1 MVKERTKNAT
11 RNMIFGILQRMYHML
26 VPFFMRTA
34 MIYFMG
40 VQYVGLNSL
49 FTSILQVLN
58 LAELGVGSAMV
69 YSMYKPIAE
78 DDKDTICALM
88 RLYKIY
94 YRDFIKTYINKDEC
108 FLDDE
113 VNSLLGIEKLTN
125 FELRDPYKKLNELNR
140 LARTKSASLITGV
153 LSYNGLLVGIQMN
166 YLKNYTTLK
175 EISTRIEDSKLV
187 IYLNKVYELVCNL
200 LMENIVPT
208 DVKEDNILIN
218 EETNDVV
225 LIDLDGSETIYGPD
239 NYLIDFPYNLDIIN
253 NNFDKMVNRLK
264 IKKGLSRILKLT

>member
-1 MVKERTKNAT
+1 MQVIEISKDKFLSYLLNP
-11 RNMIFGILQRMYHML
+11 NPIFQGQFGKI
-26 VPFFMRTA
+26 
-34 MIYFMG
+34 
-40 VQYVGLNSL
+40 
-49 FTSILQVLN
+49 VLDN
-58 LAELGVGSAMV
+58 N
-69 YSMYKPIAE
+69 K
-78 DDKDTICALM
+78 
-88 RLYKIY
+88 LYKIY

-113 VNSLLGIEKLTN
+113 VNSLLEIEKLTN

-140 LARTKSASLITGV
+140 LARTKSTSLITGV

-175 EISTRIEDSKLV
+175 EISTRVEDSKLV

-208 DVKEDNILIN
+208 DVKEDNILVN
-218 EETNDVV
+218 EETKDVV

>member
-1 MVKERTKNAT
+1 MQVIEISKDKFLSYLLNP
-11 RNMIFGILQRMYHML
+11 NPIFQGQFGKI
-26 VPFFMRTA
+26 
-34 MIYFMG
+34 
-40 VQYVGLNSL
+40 
-49 FTSILQVLN
+49 VLDN
-58 LAELGVGSAMV
+58 N
-69 YSMYKPIAE
+69 K
-78 DDKDTICALM
+78 
-88 RLYKIY
+88 LYKIY

-113 VNSLLGIEKLTN
+113 VNSLLEIEKLTN
-125 FELRDPYKKLNELNR
+125 FELRNPYKKLNELNR
-140 LARTKSASLITGV
+140 LARTKSDSLITGV

-175 EISTRIEDSKLV
+175 EISTRVEDSKLV
-187 IYLNKVYELVCNL
+187 IYLNKVYELVCDL
-200 LMENIVPT
+200 LKENIVPT
-208 DVKEDNILIN
+208 DVKEDNILVN

>member
-1 MVKERTKNAT
+1 MQVIEISKDKFLSYLLNP
-11 RNMIFGILQRMYHML
+11 NPIFQGQFGKI
-26 VPFFMRTA
+26 
-34 MIYFMG
+34 
-40 VQYVGLNSL
+40 
-49 FTSILQVLN
+49 VLDN
-58 LAELGVGSAMV
+58 N
-69 YSMYKPIAE
+69 K
-78 DDKDTICALM
+78 
-88 RLYKIY
+88 LYKIY

-113 VNSLLGIEKLTN
+113 VNSLLEIEKLTN

-140 LARTKSASLITGV
+140 LARTKSPNLITGV

-175 EISTRIEDSKLV
+175 EISTRVEDSKLV
-187 IYLNKVYELVCNL
+187 IYLNKAYEIVYDL
-200 LMENIVPT
+200 LKENIVPT
-208 DVKEDNILIN
+208 DVKEDNILVN

>member
-1 MVKERTKNAT
+1 MQVIEISKDKFLSYLLNP
-11 RNMIFGILQRMYHML
+11 NPIFQGQFGKI
-26 VPFFMRTA
+26 
-34 MIYFMG
+34 
-40 VQYVGLNSL
+40 
-49 FTSILQVLN
+49 VLDN
-58 LAELGVGSAMV
+58 N
-69 YSMYKPIAE
+69 K
-78 DDKDTICALM
+78 
-88 RLYKIY
+88 LYKIY

-113 VNSLLGIEKLTN
+113 VNSLLEIEKLTN

-166 YLKNYTTLK
+166 YLKNYITLK
-175 EISTRIEDSKLV
+175 EISTRVEDSKLV

-208 DVKEDNILIN
+208 DVKEDNILVN

>member
-1 MVKERTKNAT
+1 MQVIEISKDKFLSYLLNP
-11 RNMIFGILQRMYHML
+11 NPIFQGQFGKI
-26 VPFFMRTA
+26 
-34 MIYFMG
+34 
-40 VQYVGLNSL
+40 
-49 FTSILQVLN
+49 VLDN
-58 LAELGVGSAMV
+58 N
-69 YSMYKPIAE
+69 K
-78 DDKDTICALM
+78 
-88 RLYKIY
+88 LYKIY

-113 VNSLLGIEKLTN
+113 VNSLLEIEKLTN

-140 LARTKSASLITGV
+140 LARTKLASLITGV
-153 LSYNGLLVGIQMN
+153 LSYKGLLVGIQMK

-175 EISTRIEDSKLV
+175 EISTRVEDSKLV

-208 DVKEDNILIN
+208 DVKEDNILVN
-218 EETNDVV
+218 EATKDVV

>member
-1 MVKERTKNAT
+1 MQVIEISKDKFLSYLLNP
-11 RNMIFGILQRMYHML
+11 NPIFQGQFGKI
-26 VPFFMRTA
+26 
-34 MIYFMG
+34 
-40 VQYVGLNSL
+40 
-49 FTSILQVLN
+49 VLDN
-58 LAELGVGSAMV
+58 N
-69 YSMYKPIAE
+69 K
-78 DDKDTICALM
+78 
-88 RLYKIY
+88 LYKIY

-113 VNSLLGIEKLTN
+113 VNSLLEIEKLTN
-125 FELRDPYKKLNELNR
+125 FELRNPYKKLNELNR
-140 LARTKSASLITGV
+140 LARTKSPNLITGV

-175 EISTRIEDSKLV
+175 EISTRVEDSKLV
-187 IYLNKVYELVCNL
+187 IYLNKVYELVYDL
-200 LMENIVPT
+200 LKENIVPT
-208 DVKEDNILIN
+208 DVKEDNILVN

-264 IKKGLSRILKLT
+264 IKKGLSRILKLTWN

>member
-1 MVKERTKNAT
+1 MQVIEISKDKFLSYLLNP
-11 RNMIFGILQRMYHML
+11 NPIFQGQFGKI
-26 VPFFMRTA
+26 
-34 MIYFMG
+34 
-40 VQYVGLNSL
+40 
-49 FTSILQVLN
+49 VLDN
-58 LAELGVGSAMV
+58 N
-69 YSMYKPIAE
+69 K
-78 DDKDTICALM
+78 
-88 RLYKIY
+88 LYKIY

-113 VNSLLGIEKLTN
+113 VNSLLEIEKLTN
-125 FELRDPYKKLNELNR
+125 FELRNPYKKLNELNR

-175 EISTRIEDSKLV
+175 EISTRVEDSKLV

-208 DVKEDNILIN
+208 DVKEDNILVN

-264 IKKGLSRILKLT
+264 IKKGLSRILKLTWNFGKIFFTWR

>member
-1 MVKERTKNAT
+1 MQVIEISKDKFLSYLLNP
-11 RNMIFGILQRMYHML
+11 NPIFQGQFGKI
-26 VPFFMRTA
+26 
-34 MIYFMG
+34 
-40 VQYVGLNSL
+40 
-49 FTSILQVLN
+49 VLDN
-58 LAELGVGSAMV
+58 N
-69 YSMYKPIAE
+69 K
-78 DDKDTICALM
+78 
-88 RLYKIY
+88 LYKIY

-108 FLDDE
+108 LLDDE
-113 VNSLLGIEKLTN
+113 VNSLLEIEKLTN

-140 LARTKSASLITGV
+140 LARTKSTSLITGV
-153 LSYNGLLVGIQMN
+153 LSYKGLLVGIQMN

-175 EISTRIEDSKLV
+175 EISTRVEDSKLV

-208 DVKEDNILIN
+208 DVKEDNILVN
-218 EETNDVV
+218 EETKDVV

>member
-1 MVKERTKNAT
+1 MQVIEISKDKFLSYLLNP
-11 RNMIFGILQRMYHML
+11 NPIFQGQFGKI
-26 VPFFMRTA
+26 
-34 MIYFMG
+34 
-40 VQYVGLNSL
+40 
-49 FTSILQVLN
+49 VLDN
-58 LAELGVGSAMV
+58 N
-69 YSMYKPIAE
+69 K
-78 DDKDTICALM
+78 
-88 RLYKIY
+88 LYKIY

-113 VNSLLGIEKLTN
+113 VNSLLEIEKLTN

-153 LSYNGLLVGIQMN
+153 LSYKGLLVGIQMN

-175 EISTRIEDSKLV
+175 EISTRVEDSKLV

-200 LMENIVPT
+200 LMENIVLT
-208 DVKEDNILIN
+208 DVKEDNILVN

-264 IKKGLSRILKLT
+264 IKKGLSRILKLTWN

>member
-1 MVKERTKNAT
+1 MQVIEISKDKFLSYLLNP
-11 RNMIFGILQRMYHML
+11 NPIFQGQFGKI
-26 VPFFMRTA
+26 
-34 MIYFMG
+34 
-40 VQYVGLNSL
+40 
-49 FTSILQVLN
+49 VLDN
-58 LAELGVGSAMV
+58 N
-69 YSMYKPIAE
+69 K
-78 DDKDTICALM
+78 
-88 RLYKIY
+88 LYKIY

-113 VNSLLGIEKLTN
+113 VNSLLEIEKLTN

-140 LARTKSASLITGV
+140 LARTKSPNLITGV

-175 EISTRIEDSKLV
+175 EISTRVEDSKLV
-187 IYLNKVYELVCNL
+187 IYLNKAYEIVYDL
-200 LMENIVPT
+200 LKENIVPT
-208 DVKEDNILIN
+208 DVKEDNILVN

-264 IKKGLSRILKLT
+264 IKKGLSRILKLTWN

>member
-1 MVKERTKNAT
+1 MQVIEISKDKFLSYLLNP
-11 RNMIFGILQRMYHML
+11 NPIFQGQFGKI
-26 VPFFMRTA
+26 
-34 MIYFMG
+34 
-40 VQYVGLNSL
+40 
-49 FTSILQVLN
+49 VLDN
-58 LAELGVGSAMV
+58 N
-69 YSMYKPIAE
+69 K
-78 DDKDTICALM
+78 
-88 RLYKIY
+88 LYKIY

-113 VNSLLGIEKLTN
+113 VNSLLEIEKLTN
-125 FELRDPYKKLNELNR
+125 FELRNPYKKLNELNR

-175 EISTRIEDSKLV
+175 EISTRVEDSKLV
-187 IYLNKVYELVCNL
+187 IYLNKVYELVYDL
-200 LMENIVPT
+200 LKENIVPT
-208 DVKEDNILIN
+208 DVKEDNILVN

>member
-1 MVKERTKNAT
+1 MQVIEISKDKFLSYLLNP
-11 RNMIFGILQRMYHML
+11 NPIFQGQFGKI
-26 VPFFMRTA
+26 
-34 MIYFMG
+34 
-40 VQYVGLNSL
+40 
-49 FTSILQVLN
+49 VLDN
-58 LAELGVGSAMV
+58 N
-69 YSMYKPIAE
+69 K
-78 DDKDTICALM
+78 
-88 RLYKIY
+88 LYKIY

-113 VNSLLGIEKLTN
+113 VNSLLEIEKLTN

-153 LSYNGLLVGIQMN
+153 LSYKGLLVGIQMN

-175 EISTRIEDSKLV
+175 EISTRVEDSKLV

-208 DVKEDNILIN
+208 DVKEDNILVN
-218 EETNDVV
+218 EETKDVV

>member
-1 MVKERTKNAT
+1 MQVIEISKDKFLSYLLNP
-11 RNMIFGILQRMYHML
+11 NPIFQGQFGKI
-26 VPFFMRTA
+26 
-34 MIYFMG
+34 
-40 VQYVGLNSL
+40 
-49 FTSILQVLN
+49 VLDN
-58 LAELGVGSAMV
+58 N
-69 YSMYKPIAE
+69 K
-78 DDKDTICALM
+78 
-88 RLYKIY
+88 LYKIY

-113 VNSLLGIEKLTN
+113 VNSLLEIEKLTN
-125 FELRDPYKKLNELNR
+125 FELRKPYKKLKELSR
-140 LARTKSASLITGV
+140 LARTKSANLITGV

-175 EISTRIEDSKLV
+175 EISTRVEDSKLV

-208 DVKEDNILIN
+208 DVKEDNILVN

>member
-1 MVKERTKNAT
+1 MQVIEISKDKFLSYLLNP
-11 RNMIFGILQRMYHML
+11 NPIFQGQFGKI
-26 VPFFMRTA
+26 
-34 MIYFMG
+34 
-40 VQYVGLNSL
+40 
-49 FTSILQVLN
+49 VLDN
-58 LAELGVGSAMV
+58 N
-69 YSMYKPIAE
+69 K
-78 DDKDTICALM
+78 
-88 RLYKIY
+88 LYKIY

-113 VNSLLGIEKLTN
+113 VNSLLEIEKLTN
-125 FELRDPYKKLNELNR
+125 FELIDPYKKLNELNR
-140 LARTKSASLITGV
+140 LARTKLASLITGV
-153 LSYNGLLVGIQMN
+153 LSYKGLLVGIQMN

-175 EISTRIEDSKLV
+175 EISTRVEDSKLV

-208 DVKEDNILIN
+208 DVKEDNILVN
-218 EETNDVV
+218 EETKDVV

>member
-1 MVKERTKNAT
+1 MQVIEISKDKFLSYLLNP
-11 RNMIFGILQRMYHML
+11 NPIFQGQFGKI
-26 VPFFMRTA
+26 
-34 MIYFMG
+34 
-40 VQYVGLNSL
+40 
-49 FTSILQVLN
+49 VLDN
-58 LAELGVGSAMV
+58 N
-69 YSMYKPIAE
+69 K
-78 DDKDTICALM
+78 
-88 RLYKIY
+88 LYKIY

-113 VNSLLGIEKLTN
+113 VNSLLEIEKLTN

-140 LARTKSASLITGV
+140 LAKTKSASLITGV

-175 EISTRIEDSKLV
+175 EISTRVEDSKLV
-187 IYLNKVYELVCNL
+187 IYLNKAYEIVYDL
-200 LMENIVPT
+200 LKENIVPT
-208 DVKEDNILIN
+208 DVKEDNILVN
-218 EETNDVV
+218 EETKDVV

>member
-1 MVKERTKNAT
+1 MQVIEISKDKFLSYLLNP
-11 RNMIFGILQRMYHML
+11 NPIFQGQFGKI
-26 VPFFMRTA
+26 
-34 MIYFMG
+34 
-40 VQYVGLNSL
+40 
-49 FTSILQVLN
+49 VLDN
-58 LAELGVGSAMV
+58 N
-69 YSMYKPIAE
+69 K
-78 DDKDTICALM
+78 
-88 RLYKIY
+88 LYKIY

-113 VNSLLGIEKLTN
+113 VNSLLEIEKLTN

-140 LARTKSASLITGV
+140 LAGTKSPNLITGV

-166 YLKNYTTLK
+166 YFKNYITLK
-175 EISTRIEDSKLV
+175 EISTRVEDSKLV

-208 DVKEDNILIN
+208 DVKEDNILVN

>member
-1 MVKERTKNAT
+1 MQVIEISKDKFLSYLLNP
-11 RNMIFGILQRMYHML
+11 NPIFQGQFGKI
-26 VPFFMRTA
+26 
-34 MIYFMG
+34 
-40 VQYVGLNSL
+40 
-49 FTSILQVLN
+49 VLDN
-58 LAELGVGSAMV
+58 N
-69 YSMYKPIAE
+69 K
-78 DDKDTICALM
+78 
-88 RLYKIY
+88 LYKIY

-113 VNSLLGIEKLTN
+113 VNSLLEIEKLTN

-153 LSYNGLLVGIQMN
+153 LSYKGLLVGIQMN

-175 EISTRIEDSKLV
+175 EISTRVEDSKLD

-208 DVKEDNILIN
+208 DVKEDNILVN

-264 IKKGLSRILKLT
+264 IKKGLSRILKLTWN

>member
-1 MVKERTKNAT
+1 MRFYMQVIEISKDKFLSYLLNP
-11 RNMIFGILQRMYHML
+11 NPIFQGQFGKI
-26 VPFFMRTA
+26 
-34 MIYFMG
+34 
-40 VQYVGLNSL
+40 
-49 FTSILQVLN
+49 VLDN
-58 LAELGVGSAMV
+58 N
-69 YSMYKPIAE
+69 K
-78 DDKDTICALM
+78 
-88 RLYKIY
+88 LYKIY

-113 VNSLLGIEKLTN
+113 VNSLLEIEKLTN

-153 LSYNGLLVGIQMN
+153 LSYNGLLVRIQMN
-166 YLKNYTTLK
+166 YLKNYITLK
-175 EISTRIEDSKLV
+175 EISTRVEDSKLV

>member
-1 MVKERTKNAT
+1 MQVIEISKDKFLSYLLNP
-11 RNMIFGILQRMYHML
+11 NPIFQGQFGKI
-26 VPFFMRTA
+26 
-34 MIYFMG
+34 
-40 VQYVGLNSL
+40 
-49 FTSILQVLN
+49 VLDN
-58 LAELGVGSAMV
+58 N
-69 YSMYKPIAE
+69 K
-78 DDKDTICALM
+78 
-88 RLYKIY
+88 LYKIY

-113 VNSLLGIEKLTN
+113 VNSLLEIEKLTN

-140 LARTKSASLITGV
+140 LARTKLASLITGV

-175 EISTRIEDSKLV
+175 EISTRVEDSKLV
-187 IYLNKVYELVCNL
+187 IYLNKAYEIVYDL
-200 LMENIVPT
+200 LKENIVPT
-208 DVKEDNILIN
+208 DVKEDNILVN
-218 EETNDVV
+218 EETKDVV

>member
-1 MVKERTKNAT
+1 MQVIEISKDKFLSYLLNP
-11 RNMIFGILQRMYHML
+11 NPIFQGQFGKI
-26 VPFFMRTA
+26 
-34 MIYFMG
+34 
-40 VQYVGLNSL
+40 
-49 FTSILQVLN
+49 VLDN
-58 LAELGVGSAMV
+58 N
-69 YSMYKPIAE
+69 K
-78 DDKDTICALM
+78 
-88 RLYKIY
+88 LYKIY

-113 VNSLLGIEKLTN
+113 VNSLLEIEKLTN
-125 FELRDPYKKLNELNR
+125 FELRNPYKKLNELNR

-153 LSYNGLLVGIQMN
+153 LSYKGLLVGIQMN

-175 EISTRIEDSKLV
+175 EISTRVEDSKLV

-200 LMENIVPT
+200 LMENIVLT
-208 DVKEDNILIN
+208 DVKEDNILVN

>member
-1 MVKERTKNAT
+1 MQVIEISKDKFLSYLLNP
-11 RNMIFGILQRMYHML
+11 NPIFQGQFGKI
-26 VPFFMRTA
+26 
-34 MIYFMG
+34 
-40 VQYVGLNSL
+40 
-49 FTSILQVLN
+49 VLDN
-58 LAELGVGSAMV
+58 
-69 YSMYKPIAE
+69 
-78 DDKDTICALM
+78 DK
-88 RLYKIY
+88 LYKIY

-113 VNSLLGIEKLTN
+113 VKSLLEIEKLTN

-140 LARTKSASLITGV
+140 LARTKSTSLITGV
-153 LSYNGLLVGIQMN
+153 LSYKGLLVGIQMK

-175 EISTRIEDSKLV
+175 EISTRVEDSKLV

-208 DVKEDNILIN
+208 DVKEDNILVN
-218 EETNDVV
+218 EETKDVV

-264 IKKGLSRILKLT
+264 IKKGLSRILKLTWN

>member
-1 MVKERTKNAT
+1 MQVIEISKDKFLSYLLNP
-11 RNMIFGILQRMYHML
+11 NPIFQGQFGKI
-26 VPFFMRTA
+26 
-34 MIYFMG
+34 
-40 VQYVGLNSL
+40 
-49 FTSILQVLN
+49 VLDN
-58 LAELGVGSAMV
+58 N
-69 YSMYKPIAE
+69 K
-78 DDKDTICALM
+78 
-88 RLYKIY
+88 LYKIY

-113 VNSLLGIEKLTN
+113 VNSLLEIEKLTN

-175 EISTRIEDSKLV
+175 EISTRVEDSKLV
-187 IYLNKVYELVCNL
+187 IYLNKAYEIVYDL
-200 LMENIVPT
+200 LKENIVPT
-208 DVKEDNILIN
+208 DVKEDNILVN
-218 EETNDVV
+218 EETNNVV

-264 IKKGLSRILKLT
+264 IKKGLPRILKLT

>member
-1 MVKERTKNAT
+1 MRFYMQVIEISKDKFLSYLLNP
-11 RNMIFGILQRMYHML
+11 NPIFQGQFGKI
-26 VPFFMRTA
+26 
-34 MIYFMG
+34 
-40 VQYVGLNSL
+40 
-49 FTSILQVLN
+49 VLDN
-58 LAELGVGSAMV
+58 N
-69 YSMYKPIAE
+69 K
-78 DDKDTICALM
+78 
-88 RLYKIY
+88 LYKIY

-113 VNSLLGIEKLTN
+113 VNSLLEIEKLTN

-153 LSYNGLLVGIQMN
+153 LSYKGLLVGIQMN

-175 EISTRIEDSKLV
+175 EISTRVEDSKLD

-200 LMENIVPT
+200 LMENIVLT
-208 DVKEDNILIN
+208 DVKEDNILVN

>member
-1 MVKERTKNAT
+1 MQVIEISKDKFLSYLLNP
-11 RNMIFGILQRMYHML
+11 NPIFQGQFGKI
-26 VPFFMRTA
+26 
-34 MIYFMG
+34 
-40 VQYVGLNSL
+40 
-49 FTSILQVLN
+49 VLDN
-58 LAELGVGSAMV
+58 N
-69 YSMYKPIAE
+69 K
-78 DDKDTICALM
+78 
-88 RLYKIY
+88 LYKIY

-113 VNSLLGIEKLTN
+113 VNSLLEIEKLTN
-125 FELRDPYKKLNELNR
+125 FELRNPYKKLNELNR
-140 LARTKSASLITGV
+140 LARTKSPNLITGV

-175 EISTRIEDSKLV
+175 EISTRVEDSKLV
-187 IYLNKVYELVCNL
+187 IYLNKAYEIVYDL
-200 LMENIVPT
+200 LKKNIVPT
-208 DVKEDNILIN
+208 DVKEDNILVN

>member
-1 MVKERTKNAT
+1 MQVIEISKDKFLSYLLNP
-11 RNMIFGILQRMYHML
+11 NPIFQGQFGKI
-26 VPFFMRTA
+26 
-34 MIYFMG
+34 
-40 VQYVGLNSL
+40 
-49 FTSILQVLN
+49 VLDN
-58 LAELGVGSAMV
+58 N
-69 YSMYKPIAE
+69 K
-78 DDKDTICALM
+78 
-88 RLYKIY
+88 LYKIY

-113 VNSLLGIEKLTN
+113 VNSLLEIEKLTN

-166 YLKNYTTLK
+166 YLKNYITLK
-175 EISTRIEDSKLV
+175 EISTRVEDSKLV

-208 DVKEDNILIN
+208 DVKEDNILVN

-264 IKKGLSRILKLT
+264 IKKGLFRILKLT

>member
-1 MVKERTKNAT
+1 MRFYMQVIEISKDKFLSYLLNP
-11 RNMIFGILQRMYHML
+11 NPIFQGQFGKI
-26 VPFFMRTA
+26 
-34 MIYFMG
+34 
-40 VQYVGLNSL
+40 
-49 FTSILQVLN
+49 VLDN
-58 LAELGVGSAMV
+58 N
-69 YSMYKPIAE
+69 K
-78 DDKDTICALM
+78 
-88 RLYKIY
+88 LYKIY

>member
-1 MVKERTKNAT
+1 MLHLLLVFFQLFYYLEHFLSYLLNP
-11 RNMIFGILQRMYHML
+11 NPIFQGQFGKI
-26 VPFFMRTA
+26 
-34 MIYFMG
+34 
-40 VQYVGLNSL
+40 
-49 FTSILQVLN
+49 VLDN
-58 LAELGVGSAMV
+58 N
-69 YSMYKPIAE
+69 K
-78 DDKDTICALM
+78 
-88 RLYKIY
+88 LYKIY

-113 VNSLLGIEKLTN
+113 VNSLLEIEKLTN

-140 LARTKSASLITGV
+140 LARTKLASLITGV
-153 LSYNGLLVGIQMN
+153 LSYKGLLVGIQMK

-175 EISTRIEDSKLV
+175 EISTRVEDSKLV

-208 DVKEDNILIN
+208 DVKEDNILVN
-218 EETNDVV
+218 EETKDVV

>member
-1 MVKERTKNAT
+1 MQVIEISKDKFLSYLLNP
-11 RNMIFGILQRMYHML
+11 NPIFQGQFGKI
-26 VPFFMRTA
+26 
-34 MIYFMG
+34 
-40 VQYVGLNSL
+40 
-49 FTSILQVLN
+49 VLDN
-58 LAELGVGSAMV
+58 N
-69 YSMYKPIAE
+69 K
-78 DDKDTICALM
+78 
-88 RLYKIY
+88 LYKIY

-113 VNSLLGIEKLTN
+113 VNSLLEIEKLTN

-140 LARTKSASLITGV
+140 LARTKSTSLITGV

-175 EISTRIEDSKLV
+175 EISTRVEDSKLV
-187 IYLNKVYELVCNL
+187 IYLNKAYEIVYDL
-200 LMENIVPT
+200 LKENIVPT
-208 DVKEDNILIN
+208 DVKEDNILVN
-218 EETNDVV
+218 EETKDVV

>member
-1 MVKERTKNAT
+1 MQVIEISKDKFLSYLLNP
-11 RNMIFGILQRMYHML
+11 NPIFQGQFGKI
-26 VPFFMRTA
+26 
-34 MIYFMG
+34 
-40 VQYVGLNSL
+40 
-49 FTSILQVLN
+49 VLDN
-58 LAELGVGSAMV
+58 N
-69 YSMYKPIAE
+69 K
-78 DDKDTICALM
+78 
-88 RLYKIY
+88 LYKIY

-113 VNSLLGIEKLTN
+113 VNSLLEIEKLTN

-175 EISTRIEDSKLV
+175 EISTRVEDSKLV
-187 IYLNKVYELVCNL
+187 IYLNKVYEFVCNL

-208 DVKEDNILIN
+208 DVKEDNILVN
-218 EETNDVV
+218 EETKDVV

-239 NYLIDFPYNLDIIN
+239 HYLMDFPYNLDIIN
-253 NNFDKMVNRLK
+253 NSFDKMVNRLK

>member
-1 MVKERTKNAT
+1 MQVIEISKDKFLSYLLNP
-11 RNMIFGILQRMYHML
+11 NPIFQGQFGKI
-26 VPFFMRTA
+26 
-34 MIYFMG
+34 
-40 VQYVGLNSL
+40 
-49 FTSILQVLN
+49 VLDN
-58 LAELGVGSAMV
+58 N
-69 YSMYKPIAE
+69 K
-78 DDKDTICALM
+78 
-88 RLYKIY
+88 LYKIY

-113 VNSLLGIEKLTN
+113 VNSLLEIEKLTN

-175 EISTRIEDSKLV
+175 EISTRVEDSKLV
-187 IYLNKVYELVCNL
+187 IYLNKVYELVYDL
-200 LMENIVPT
+200 LKENIVPT
-208 DVKEDNILIN
+208 DVKEDNILVN
-218 EETNDVV
+218 EETNDVA
-225 LIDLDGSETIYGPD
+225 LIDLDGIETIYGPD